1 MAGEIKIE
9 KPTFETIKPEFTK
22 VEKISSSENKV
33 ERILPVTQ
41 RKIEIPA
48 KPIEKIDT
56 GSFNPAPAVSDWQK
70 KQEAAIDSILAEG
83 LGEVFLKMKP
93 EEQKV
98 FQKEGEETVTK
109 ISKLLSQ
116 TKVKIN
122 KIVALIRKWLSLV
135 TGINKFF
142 LEQEVKI
149 KADKILHLKDRR

>member
-1 MAGEIKIE
+1 MAGEIKIG
-9 KPTFETIKPEFTK
+9 KPTFETIKPELTK
-22 VEKISSSENKV
+22 VEKISSSENKI
-33 ERILPVTQ
+33 ERILPAAQ
-41 RKIEIPA
+41 RKIEVPT
-48 KPIEKIDT
+48 KPIERKDV
-56 GSFNPAPAVSDWQK
+56 GNFNPAPAASDWQK

-109 ISKLLSQ
+109 ISKLLNQ